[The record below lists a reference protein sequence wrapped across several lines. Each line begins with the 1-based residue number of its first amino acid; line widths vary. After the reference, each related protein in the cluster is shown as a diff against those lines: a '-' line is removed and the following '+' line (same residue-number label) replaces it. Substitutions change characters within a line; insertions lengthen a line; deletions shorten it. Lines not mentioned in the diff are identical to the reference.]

1 MANIQITQL
10 PASSP
15 LTGSE
20 VVPVV
25 QNGVTVRTTT
35 GAIASASQTGYSY
48 VTVNQ
53 EPNLAN
59 SRALQ
64 GGTGIGLTDSGP
76 QNPLTIALNGASG
89 SLEGA
94 GTGFIS
100 KTSGSNVVSR
110 TFTAVGGGISITN
123 GDGIAGNPQISAA
136 GVLQQIVGLSGTG
149 ILALNNTSSVT
160 MLAIQ
165 GTSGQINVAS
175 GTGPSNPTIL

>member
-35 GAIASASQTGYSY
+35 GAIAAASQTGYSY
-48 VTVNQ
+48 LTVNQ

-59 SRALQ
+59 SRSIQ
-64 GGTGIGLTDSGP
+64 GGTGIGLTDGGP

-94 GTGFIS
+94 GTGFIT

-110 TFTAVGGGISITN
+110 TFTAVGGGISIAN

-136 GVLQQIVGLSGTG
+136 GVLADIVGLSGTG
-149 ILALNNTSSVT
+149 ILALNNTSAVT
-160 MLAIQ
+160 MLQIQ
-165 GTSGQINVAS
+165 EIGRAHV
-175 GTGPSNPTIL
+175 

>member
-20 VVPVV
+20 AVPVV

-35 GAIASASQTGYSY
+35 GAIAAASQTGYSY

-53 EPNLAN
+53 EANLAN

-64 GGTGIGLTDSGP
+64 GGTGIGLTDGGP

-100 KTSGSNVVSR
+100 KTSGSNVVAR
-110 TFTAVGGGISITN
+110 TITAVGGGISVTN
-123 GDGIAGNPQISAA
+123 GHLIVTGKQIGRAH
-136 GVLQQIVGLSGTG
+136 V
-149 ILALNNTSSVT
+149 
-160 MLAIQ
+160 
-165 GTSGQINVAS
+165 
-175 GTGPSNPTIL
+175 

>member
-35 GAIASASQTGYSY
+35 GAIASVPQSNYTYI
-48 VTVNQ
+48 TVNQ

-59 SRALQ
+59 SRSLQ
-64 GGTGIGLTDSGP
+64 GGTGIGLVDGGA
-76 QNPLTIALNGASG
+76 QNPLTITLNGASG

-94 GTGFIS
+94 GTGFIT
-100 KTSGSNVVSR
+100 KTSGSNVVAR
-110 TFTAVGGGISITN
+110 TFTAVGGGISVTN
-123 GDGIAGNPQISAA
+123 GDGIAGNPQISSRHCRPDWNGHFGPEQCYFSDHAA
-136 GVLQQIVGLSGTG
+136 DSGHCK
-149 ILALNNTSSVT
+149 
-160 MLAIQ
+160 
-165 GTSGQINVAS
+165 
-175 GTGPSNPTIL
+175 PD